1 MFQLSLCYSVFMT
14 KEARPVSYNFTIYCD
29 KYEHLFKTTHQN
41 TIHSILRISRHLE
54 DRQGVKESE
63 ARLCQGWCMK
73 GCVCPI
79 GNLGLC
85 SEQRRAPKYFK
96 GKSHF

>member
-54 DRQGVKESE
+54 DRQGVKGKRSE
-63 ARLCQGWCMK
+63 IVPRL
-73 GCVCPI
+73 VYE
-79 GNLGLC
+79 GLC
-85 SEQRRAPKYFK
+85 VSYWESRLVFRAKESSEIF
-96 GKSHF
+96 